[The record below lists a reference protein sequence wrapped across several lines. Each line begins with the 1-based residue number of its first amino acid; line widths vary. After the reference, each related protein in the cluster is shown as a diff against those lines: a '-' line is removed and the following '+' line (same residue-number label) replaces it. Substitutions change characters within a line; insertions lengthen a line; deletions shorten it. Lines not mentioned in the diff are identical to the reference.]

1 VNDILLII
9 ILILGG
15 LALTVAEICTPTFGV
30 LALSSVACFGLAVYF
45 SFVFDPVLGI
55 VVLVGLVIGLPIFL
69 MYAIRLLPLT
79 PLGRRLALRKLQADT
94 GGGVPTA
101 QDQVG
106 LIGQEGVA
114 ASPLRPSG
122 TVVIGDR
129 RLTATAETGFLPA
142 GTRVRVVKSM
152 GLNVMV
158 RPADDRPVGPETA
171 TPGQA

>member
-1 VNDILLII
+1 VNDIVLIV

-15 LALTVAEICTPTFGV
+15 LVLTLAEICIPSFGV
-30 LALSSVACFGLAVYF
+30 LALSSLACFGLAVYY
-45 SFVFDPVLGI
+45 SFALNPLAGVL
-55 VVLVGLVIGLPIFL
+55 VLVGLLIGFPIFL
-69 MYAIRLLPLT
+69 VYAIRLLPRT
-79 PLGRRLALRKLQADT
+79 PLGRRLSLRKLTADT

-122 TVVIGDR
+122 TVVVGDR
-129 RLTATAETGFLPA
+129 RFTATSETGFLPA
-142 GTRVRVVKSM
+142 GARVKVVKSL

-158 RPADDRPVGPETA
+158 RPVEDK
-171 TPGQA
+171 

>member
-1 VNDILLII
+1 VNDIILIV

-30 LALSSVACFGLAVYF
+30 LALSSLACFGLAIYY
-45 SFVFDPVLGI
+45 SFVLNGLVG
-55 VVLVGLVIGLPIFL
+55 VLVLTGLVIGVPIFL
-69 MYAIRLLPLT
+69 VYTIRLLPKT
-79 PLGRRLALRKLQADT
+79 PLGKRLALRKLTADT

-101 QDQVG
+101 QDQVS

-122 TVVIGDR
+122 TVVVGDR

-142 GTRVRVVKSM
+142 GTRVRVVKSV

-158 RPADDRPVGPETA
+158 RPVDDRQA
-171 TPGQA
+171 GQG